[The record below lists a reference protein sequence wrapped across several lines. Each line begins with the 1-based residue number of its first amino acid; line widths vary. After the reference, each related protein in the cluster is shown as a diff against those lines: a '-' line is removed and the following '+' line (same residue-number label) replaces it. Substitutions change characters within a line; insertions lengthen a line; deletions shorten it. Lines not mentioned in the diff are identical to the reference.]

1 MKKWIIILLIILLLV
16 ALLTICITGGFTK
29 NILTGKI
36 YHPQN
41 VYEEIWNL
49 VVAEEF
55 RAEQT
60 VLTTST
66 NNAAVDFDLGIDFVS
81 IHIPDCNV
89 SIGWRSTNGN
99 TELSF
104 LFSSR
109 VDGDVDRIHFLYNY
123 ETKTL
128 FGDTEFSYLLENFL
142 VDYFQWCENSTDFS
156 SNYSVES
163 LGDIPFQYINPIWK
177 RELSG

>member
-66 NNAAVDFDLGIDFVS
+66 NYPSVGEVPTAIQ
-81 IHIPDCNV
+81 
-89 SIGWRSTNGN
+89 
-99 TELSF
+99 SF
-104 LFSSR
+104 
-109 VDGDVDRIHFLYNY
+109 HFYFHLAWM
-123 ETKTL
+123 ET
-128 FGDTEFSYLLENFL
+128 
-142 VDYFQWCENSTDFS
+142 
-156 SNYSVES
+156 
-163 LGDIPFQYINPIWK
+163 
-177 RELSG
+177 